1 MSRCILN
8 AFETGHGVRWFCYY
22 PYLISIRLYFILTI
36 LITEN
41 GPQPSFFNDC
51 NFNSAVI
58 GDVSGTPS

>member
-8 AFETGHGVRWFCYY
+8 AFETGHN
-22 PYLISIRLYFILTI
+22 LISIRLYFILTI
-36 LITEN
+36 LITKN

-58 GDVSGTPS
+58 GDVSGTSS